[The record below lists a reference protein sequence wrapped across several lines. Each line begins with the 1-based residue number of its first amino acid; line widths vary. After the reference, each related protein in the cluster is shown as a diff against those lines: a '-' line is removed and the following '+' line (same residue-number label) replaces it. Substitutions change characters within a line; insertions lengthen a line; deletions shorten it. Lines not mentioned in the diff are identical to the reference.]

1 MNEVFQTHVD
11 AMEPALKTL
20 LEMVPISGSHLPRD
34 IPLRGIYLF
43 SDGDQHLYVGR
54 SNRIRQRLQ
63 SHCRPSAGHNSA
75 TFAFRIARME
85 TDKLEATYSTKGSR
99 AELEKDPEFSSA
111 FTEAKDRVRAM
122 DIRYVEEKE
131 PIRQAILEMYVALSL
146 ETPFNDFDNH

>member
-1 MNEVFQTHVD
+1 
-11 AMEPALKTL
+11 MEPSLKAL

-63 SHCRPSAGHNSA
+63 SHRRPGAGHNSA
-75 TFAFRIARME
+75 TFAFRIARKE
-85 TDKLEATYSTKGSR
+85 TGILEATYSRKGSR
-99 AELEKDPEFSSA
+99 VELEKDPEFRRV
-111 FTEAKDRVRAM
+111 FKQAKARVRAM

-146 ETPFNDFDNH
+146 ETPYNDFDNH